1 MSGANVVTHLLGV
14 KSSNYTHVVTLVTSV
29 VLMFGLA
36 GLLRYSMGVK
46 GEKALVPCGR
56 PSFLAFFDL
65 LVSFIRDL
73 SQSVIGEGGKSFVP
87 FFTFLFAFIL
97 VNNWMGMLPGMSAA
111 TENINT
117 GFAMG
122 LTVFVIYNYIGI
134 RKQGLSYLK
143 HLMGP
148 VLLLAPIMFVIELI
162 SHAVRPFSL
171 SIRLS
176 KVLMGDHMVVQV
188 FLDLI
193 PIILPIPFYLLGI
206 FICFIQAYVFT
217 MLSMVYVAMAQVT
230 EH

>member
-1 MSGANVVTHLLGV
+1 MSGANIVTHLLGM
-14 KSSNYTHVVTLVTSV
+14 KDSHYTHVVTLMASTF
-29 VLMFGLA
+29 LMFGLA
-36 GLLRYSMGVK
+36 GLLRWVMGKK
-46 GEKALVPCGR
+46 GEKAILPCGR
-56 PSFLAFFDL
+56 PSLLAFFDL
-65 LVSFIRDL
+65 LMNFIGNL
-73 SQSVIGEGGKSFVP
+73 SRSVIGEGGKSFVP
-87 FFTFLFAFIL
+87 FFAFLFTFIL
-97 VNNWMGMLPGMSAA
+97 VNNWIGILPGMSPA

-122 LTVFVIYNYIGI
+122 LTVFVTYNYIGF
-134 RKQGLSYLK
+134 RKHGWGYLK

-148 VLLLAPIMFVIELI
+148 ILLLAPIMFTIELI
-162 SHAVRPFSL
+162 SHMVRPFSL

-193 PIILPIPFYLLGI
+193 PIILPIPFYLLAL

-217 MLSMVYVAMAQVT
+217 MLSMVYVAMAQAT